1 MLHPARSTV
10 LPLKAVAVPRWK
22 RSHHDTLDDSLQ
34 RLTMAWMK
42 ALPESVRPHQCAR
55 RHPRVLNNIAA
66 LWGLPLR
73 CLDYLDELQADQRGH
88 RQGFG
93 HEIALELRR
102 LRTRRVALVAAAR
115 QSPPPDFPVTQPMAL

>member
-42 ALPESVRPHQCAR
+42 GLPESLRPHQCAR
-55 RHPRVLNNIAA
+55 SHPRVLNNIAA

-73 CLDYLDELQADQRGH
+73 CLAYLDELQVDRRGH

-102 LRTRRVALVAAAR
+102 LRTRRGDQRHAAR
-115 QSPPPDFPVTQPMAL
+115 QLPAADFPATQPMPL